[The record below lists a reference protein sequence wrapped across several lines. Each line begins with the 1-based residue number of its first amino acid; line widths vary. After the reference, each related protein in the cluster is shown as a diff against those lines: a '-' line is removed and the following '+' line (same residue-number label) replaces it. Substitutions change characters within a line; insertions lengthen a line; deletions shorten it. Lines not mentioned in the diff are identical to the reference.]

1 MAPISRRAFVSSLAA
16 LTALPNLALAR
27 AGQATKVIPKSG
39 EALPVIGMG
48 SWMTFNV
55 GTDMALRNE
64 RTDVLRAF
72 FAAGGGMID
81 SSPMYG
87 SSEEVIGYCL
97 GKLPQTDGLF
107 TATKVWTPMSWHGV
121 GQMEESED
129 LWKVKRFDLMQV
141 HNLLNLDG
149 HMETLVDWKA
159 QGRIRYI
166 GITTSHGRRH
176 ADFEQAMKKKPVD
189 FAQFTYNILNREAEN
204 RLLPAAADL
213 GIATI
218 INRPFSRGALIDQFA
233 RYPLPE
239 WAAEIDCENWPQFLL
254 KFIVSHPAVT
264 CAIPATSQVDHM
276 NENMGAG
283 RGRMPDAKI
292 RKMMIDHVEAL

>member
-16 LTALPNLALAR
+16 LSALPNLALAR
-27 AGQATKVIPKSG
+27 SGQATKVIPKSG

-55 GTDMALRNE
+55 GEDMSLRNK

-97 GKLPQTDGLF
+97 GKLPKTDGLF

-121 GQMEESED
+121 GQMEESQD

-176 ADFEQAMKKKPVD
+176 NDFERAMQDKPVD

-218 INRPFSRGALIDQFA
+218 INRPFSRGALIDRFA

-239 WAAEIDCENWPQFLL
+239 WAAEIDCKNWPQFLL

-283 RGRMPDAKI
+283 RGRMPDAKM
-292 RKMMIDHVEAL
+292 RKMMTDYVEAL